1 MQQYKDGIYEGDYG
15 ITYFVKDNRIL
26 LTHLGSTYRSTKHF
40 IFGNWR
46 QNLPTNLVEQFDEV
60 YNKVKQW

>member
-15 ITYFVKDNRIL
+15 ITYFVKGNRIL
-26 LTHLGSTYRSTKHF
+26 LTHLGNTYRSTKHF
-40 IFGNWR
+40 IFGNWKHKLR
-46 QNLPTNLVEQFDEV
+46 PEMYEEFDDV